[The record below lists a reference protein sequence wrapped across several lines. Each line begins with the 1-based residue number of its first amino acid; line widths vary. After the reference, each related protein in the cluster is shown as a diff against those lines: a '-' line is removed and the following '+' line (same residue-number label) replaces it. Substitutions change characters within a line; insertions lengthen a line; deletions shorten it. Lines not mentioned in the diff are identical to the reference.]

1 MNEHPLFRLLDPPT
15 SKAAG
20 KAAKEFARGHERKI
34 LDALAAGPGTKDE
47 IASRCG
53 LTEQQVI
60 RRMHVL
66 ERDGLVQTTGQTRPS
81 ASGRAGRV
89 YRVAT

>member
-60 RRMHVL
+60 RRRAAL
-66 ERDGLVQTTGQTRPS
+66 LRDGLVVLTGDKRQTATGNAAEVWRL
-81 ASGRAGRV
+81 A
-89 YRVAT
+89 